1 MTHVNRRRFIA
12 GSSALALAPYLG
24 GKALAQD
31 IPRSSFAADATA
43 EDVTAGVDMSGKT
56 VVVTGCNSGIG
67 LETMRVLALRGAH
80 VIGTARS
87 LERGQEAIAGI
98 KGKAT
103 PVVLELSDF
112 DSVVACAKAIQAL
125 TPSIDV
131 LICNAGML
139 LMNELQQARGMEIQF
154 VVNHLGHFILAN
166 RLLAQVKAAPQGR
179 VVVVGSVA
187 HRQVPPGGIQ
197 FDNLS
202 GQGWERQSYGHSKL
216 ANGLF
221 SLELSKRLAGTTAT
235 SNSLHPGVVATNIM
249 RNMSFGPAGGGGGAV
264 PRAGGAQGGGAP
276 GGAAPGGGAP
286 GGAAPGGTAPG
297 GAAPGGAPRPG
308 GGGGGFA
315 FEPPAQGA
323 ATSCYLASNS
333 ALARVTGQ
341 YFADC
346 NPADQSDYQKDTA
359 MAAKLWQ
366 VSADL
371 TRPYLS

>member
-1 MTHVNRRRFIA
+1 MEQVNRRRFIA
-12 GSSALALAPYLG
+12 GGSALALAPYLG
-24 GKALAQD
+24 TAFAQD
-31 IPRSSFAADATA
+31 VPRSNFPANATA
-43 EDVTAGVDMSGKT
+43 EDVTTGIDLSGKT
-56 VVVTGCNSGIG
+56 IVVTGCNSGIG

-87 LERGQEAIAGI
+87 VERGQEAIAGI

-103 PVVLELSDF
+103 PVALELSDF
-112 DSVVACAKAIQAL
+112 DSVVACAKSIQAI
-125 TPSIDV
+125 TSSIDA

-139 LMNELQQARGMEIQF
+139 LMNQLQQARGMEIQF

-166 RLLAQVKAAPQGR
+166 RLLPQVKAAPQGR

-187 HRQVPPGGIQ
+187 HRQVPAGGIQ

-202 GQGWERQSYGHSKL
+202 GKGWEGQAYGHSKL

-221 SLELSKRLAGTTAT
+221 SLELSKRLAGTKAT

-249 RNMSFGPAGGGGGAV
+249 RNLSFGGAGGGGA
-264 PRAGGAQGGGAP
+264 PRPPPGGQGGGQGGGAP
-276 GGAAPGGGAP
+276 
-286 GGAAPGGTAPG
+286 
-297 GAAPGGAPRPG
+297 RG

-315 FEPPAQGA
+315 MEPPARGA
-323 ATSCYLASNS
+323 ATSCYLASNP

-346 NPADQSDYQKDTA
+346 NPADQSDYQKDPA

-366 VSADL
+366 VSEDL
-371 TRPYLS
+371 TRAYLG

>member
-1 MTHVNRRRFIA
+1 MKELNRRRFIE
-12 GSSALALAPYLG
+12 GSALVVLARYSG
-24 GKALAQD
+24 QAFAQD
-31 IPRSSFAADATA
+31 VPRSNFAADATA
-43 EDVTAGVDMSGKT
+43 EAVTAGIDMSGKT
-56 VVVTGCNSGIG
+56 VVLTGCNSGIG

-80 VIGTARS
+80 VIGTART
-87 LERGQEAIAGI
+87 LERGQAACASVQ
-98 KGKAT
+98 GKAT

-112 DSVVACAKAIQAL
+112 DSVVACARDIRAL
-125 TPSIDV
+125 DTPIDV

-139 LMNELQQARGMEIQF
+139 LAELQQARGMEIQF

-166 RLLAQVKAAPQGR
+166 RLLDRVTAAPQGR

-221 SLELSKRLAGTTAT
+221 SLELSKRLAGTKAT
-235 SNSLHPGVVATNIM
+235 SNSLHPGVVQTNIM
-249 RNMSFGPAGGGGGAV
+249 RNLNFTPPA
-264 PRAGGAQGGGAP
+264 
-276 GGAAPGGGAP
+276 GGAAPRQG
-286 GGAAPGGTAPG
+286 
-297 GAAPGGAPRPG
+297 G
-308 GGGGGFA
+308 GGGGGFQ

-323 ATSCYLASNS
+323 ATSCYLASNP
-333 ALARVTGQ
+333 ALAGVTGQ

-346 NPADQSDYQKDTA
+346 NPAEQSDYQKDPA

-366 VSADL
+366 VSEKL